1 LQSICEGYN
10 QLSITFRFYRK
21 RGREKKSIL
30 NESEKNRV
38 RKIERERERERERG
52 REKERDEEKERV
64 KLISK
69 QAPTE
74 DFIVYI
80 SFVSFDLEK
89 HHRALT
95 FQMFKTL

>member
-1 LQSICEGYN
+1 LQSLCEGYN

-38 RKIERERERERERG
+38 RKIERERERER
-52 REKERDEEKERV
+52 DEEKERV

-74 DFIVYI
+74 DFIADI
-80 SFVSFDLEK
+80 SFVSFDLE
-89 HHRALT
+89 T
-95 FQMFKTL
+95 SPGFDISNV

>member
-38 RKIERERERERERG
+38 RKIERERERERER
-52 REKERDEEKERV
+52 DEEKERV